1 MVGGFLPMVDELQL
15 LPGNVGWTGGSW
27 DSMEWKLGRLSG
39 EVRPWV
45 RVQSVES
52 TRLETIRDNMLTGQE
67 FVQSGVV
74 SVSRGRLHWTCA
86 AGAPMQFRIGL
97 MDLVGPIHYV
107 NPPGTFHAPTNWF
120 PRSRRA
126 WGTTRRISVAPLRF
140 GWDGTIVLLCRE
152 HPWYCLRER
161 LRRMTSNDL
170 FLTGFLQ

>member
-1 MVGGFLPMVDELQL
+1 MVERVVGEDECVWDEVGQMVGGFLPMVDELQL

-86 AGAPMQFRIGL
+86 AGAPMEGL
-97 MDLVGPIHYV
+97 RVM
-107 NPPGTFHAPTNWF
+107 N
-120 PRSRRA
+120 
-126 WGTTRRISVAPLRF
+126 TR
-140 GWDGTIVLLCRE
+140 
-152 HPWYCLRER
+152 
-161 LRRMTSNDL
+161 
-170 FLTGFLQ
+170 